1 MAELDLT
8 KLTPVYYARVST
20 SEQKGSLP
28 GQVLDL
34 ERFGKAVGFP
44 RAAKVFS
51 EVASGAKSDRKQF
64 AQLMKFLKSM
74 KNPSRYIVVIRDQTR
89 WARNTRDSLN
99 RLHELNE
106 LGVNLLIEQ
115 SNTII
120 GPDSPEDDFGEMV
133 FEILSAVSAH
143 GKKSEQF
150 ARAKGVQRAAV
161 KGVFEGAV
169 KDVYP
174 GIKRN
179 PFQRVADALPALNS
193 KAINQIQ
200 FNRDIGFGEN
210 TRWLRNQIKGMNEI
224 VEKGGP
230 ELLADW
236 LEVVENL
243 RTLEK
248 KKGIGRRNAKASQKS
263 RKAKALHRVTV
274 AYLREPWNWPNP
286 IREGNSDAA
295 SGGFVGLGTIDDAIE
310 NFQKYQ
316 PKK

>member
-1 MAELDLT
+1 MAINLPSF
-8 KLTPVYYARVST
+8 TPIYYARVST

-28 GQVLDL
+28 GQVLEL

-51 EVASGAKSDRKQF
+51 EVASGAKADRKQF
-64 AQLMKFLKSM
+64 DNLMKFLKGV
-74 KNPSRYIVVIRDQTR
+74 KNPEKYIVVIRDQTR
-89 WARNTRDSLN
+89 WARDTRTSLN

-120 GPDSPEDDFGEMV
+120 GPDSPEDDYGEMV
-133 FEILSAVSAH
+133 FEILSAVSTHA
-143 GKKSEQF
+143 KKSEEF
-150 ARAKGVQRAAV
+150 ARAKGVTMAKER
-161 KGVFEGAV
+161 GVFEGAV

-210 TRWLRNQIKGMNEI
+210 TRWLRNQIKNMNEI
-224 VEKGGP
+224 IQEGGT

-236 LEVVENL
+236 LEVVETL
-243 RTLEK
+243 RGLEK

-286 IREGNSDAA
+286 IREGNPDAA
-295 SGGFVGLGTIDDAIE
+295 SGEFVGTGTIEDAIE
-310 NFQKYQ
+310 NFKKYQ
-316 PKK
+316 PKN